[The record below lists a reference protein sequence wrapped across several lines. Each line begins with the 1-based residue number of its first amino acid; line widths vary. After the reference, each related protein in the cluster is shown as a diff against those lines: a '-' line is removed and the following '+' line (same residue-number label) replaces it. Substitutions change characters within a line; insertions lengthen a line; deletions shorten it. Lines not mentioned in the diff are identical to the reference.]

1 MFTSDYIPLLSLMQ
15 FPHSHLLA
23 ELEASGHLPPAQAA
37 AIAEDERTRPFSLHH
52 ELRALLYLG
61 ITLLAGGVGV
71 LIYQHI
77 DSLGH
82 GVIIGAIALAMS
94 ASFAYAVRR
103 RSAFTWGEAPRASI
117 AADYLLLLGCLLFL
131 VLEGYLQVQYE
142 LFGTR
147 YGLATV
153 LPAGLFFYLAYRF
166 DHRGVL
172 SLAITA
178 LAAWVGVS
186 VAPLDVFRQGLL
198 WHSALSFPGLLL
210 GVVLVA
216 AGLGSEFLDRKR
228 HFAFTY
234 LSLGSNVA
242 LLSALSLLFATE
254 GRYSL
259 PWLLLVLVLSAGLVW
274 YARRAQSYLFLLMS
288 VAYSYV
294 AITYSIVRL
303 LASGHSSD
311 WVTPMLVFYLPLTL
325 VGIVLLF
332 LNSKKIL
339 RLA

>member
-1 MFTSDYIPLLSLMQ
+1 MPTPTTR
-15 FPHSHLLA
+15 LLA
-23 ELEASGHLPPAQAA
+23 ELEASGHLPPTQAA
-37 AIAEDERTRPFSLHH
+37 AIAEDERTRPFSLHY

-77 DSLGH
+77 DSIGH

-103 RSAFTWGEAPRASI
+103 RLAFTWHEAPRTSI
-117 AADYLLLLGCLLFL
+117 AADYLLVLGCLLFL
-131 VLEGYLQVQYE
+131 VLEGYLQVQYA

-172 SLAITA
+172 SMAITT

-186 VAPLDVFRQGLL
+186 VAPLAVFQQALL
-198 WHSALSFPGLLL
+198 WHSDLSFPGMLL
-210 GVVLVA
+210 GLVLVA

-234 LSLGSNVA
+234 LSLGGNVA
-242 LLSALSLLFATE
+242 LLAALSLLFATE

-311 WVTPMLVFYLPLTL
+311 WVTPMLVLYLPLTL
-325 VGIVLLF
+325 VSIVLLF

>member
-1 MFTSDYIPLLSLMQ
+1 MSIPTTR
-15 FPHSHLLA
+15 LLA

-37 AIAEDERTRPFSLHH
+37 AIAEDERTRPFSLHY

-82 GVIIGAIALAMS
+82 GVIIGAIMLAMS
-94 ASFAYAVRR
+94 ASFAYAAQHRP
-103 RSAFTWGEAPRASI
+103 AFTWHEAPRTSI
-117 AADYLLLLGCLLFL
+117 AADYLLVLGCLLFL
-131 VLEGYLQVQYE
+131 VLEGYLQAQYE

-153 LPAGLFFYLAYRF
+153 LPAGLFFYLAYHF

-186 VAPLDVFRQGLL
+186 VAPLAVFQHALL
-198 WHSALSFPGLLL
+198 WHSAFSFPGMLL
-210 GVVLVA
+210 GLVLVA

-234 LSLGSNVA
+234 LSLGGNVA
-242 LLSALSLLFATE
+242 LLAAMSLLFATE

-259 PWLLLVLVLSAGLVW
+259 PWLLLVLGLSAGLVW

-294 AITYSIVRL
+294 AITYSIVKL
-303 LASGHSSD
+303 LSDSRSSD
-311 WVTPMLVFYLPLTL
+311 WVTPMLVLYLPLTL

>member
-1 MFTSDYIPLLSLMQ
+1 MASPTSR
-15 FPHSHLLA
+15 LLA
-23 ELEASGHLPPAQAA
+23 DLEAQGFVPPDQVA
-37 AIAEDERTRPFSLHH
+37 AIEDDERTRPFSLNY
-52 ELRALLYLG
+52 ELRTLLYLG

-71 LIYQHI
+71 LVYQHI
-77 DSLGH
+77 DSIGH
-82 GVIIGAIALAMS
+82 GVIIAAITLAMS
-94 ASFAYAVRR
+94 ASFAYATRHLP
-103 RSAFTWGEAPRASI
+103 SFTWQEAPRTSI

-153 LPAGLFFYLAYRF
+153 LPAVLFFALAYRF

-172 SLAITA
+172 AMAITA

-186 VAPLDVFRQGLL
+186 VAPLDVFRQGLIMHDVISL
-198 WHSALSFPGLLL
+198 PALLL
-210 GVVLVA
+210 GFVLVA
-216 AGLGSEFLDRKR
+216 AGLLSEFLDRKR
-228 HFAFTY
+228 HFAFTF
-234 LSLGSNVA
+234 LSLGGNVA
-242 LLSALSLLFATE
+242 LLATMSVLFHTE
-254 GRYSL
+254 GRYTL
-259 PWLLLVLVLSAGLVW
+259 PWLVLVLGLSAGLVW

-294 AITYSIVRL
+294 AITYAIISAL
-303 LASGHSSD
+303 SSD
-311 WVTPMLVFYLPLTL
+311 HSGNWIVPMIVLYLPLTL

>member
-1 MFTSDYIPLLSLMQ
+1 VASPTSR
-15 FPHSHLLA
+15 LLA
-23 ELEASGHLPPAQAA
+23 DLEAQGFVPPDQVA
-37 AIAEDERTRPFSLHH
+37 AIEDDERTRPFSLNY
-52 ELRALLYLG
+52 ELRTLLYLG

-71 LIYQHI
+71 LVYQHI
-77 DSLGH
+77 DSIGH
-82 GVIIGAIALAMS
+82 GVIIAAITLAMS
-94 ASFAYAVRR
+94 ASFAYATRHLP
-103 RSAFTWGEAPRASI
+103 SFTWQEAPRTSI

-153 LPAGLFFYLAYRF
+153 LPAVLFFALAYRF

-172 SLAITA
+172 AMAITA

-186 VAPLDVFRQGLL
+186 VAPLDVFRQGLIMHDVISL
-198 WHSALSFPGLLL
+198 PALLL
-210 GVVLVA
+210 GFVLVA
-216 AGLGSEFLDRKR
+216 AGLLSEFLDRKR
-228 HFAFTY
+228 HFAFTF
-234 LSLGSNVA
+234 LSLGGNVA
-242 LLSALSLLFATE
+242 LLATMSVLFHTE
-254 GRYSL
+254 GRYTL
-259 PWLLLVLVLSAGLVW
+259 PWLVLVLGLSAGLVW

-294 AITYSIVRL
+294 AITYAIISAL
-303 LASGHSSD
+303 SSD
-311 WVTPMLVFYLPLTL
+311 HSGNWIVPMIVLYLPLTL

>member
-1 MFTSDYIPLLSLMQ
+1 V
-15 FPHSHLLA
+15 
-23 ELEASGHLPPAQAA
+23 PPDQAA
-37 AIAEDERTRPFSLHH
+37 AIEDDERTRPFSLHY
-52 ELRALLYLG
+52 ELRTLLYLG

-77 DSLGH
+77 DSIGH
-82 GVIIGAIALAMS
+82 GVIIAAITLAMS
-94 ASFAYAVRR
+94 ASFAYATRHLP
-103 RSAFTWGEAPRASI
+103 SFTWQEAPRTSI

-142 LFGTR
+142 LVGTR

-153 LPAGLFFYLAYRF
+153 LPAVLFFALAYRF

-172 SLAITA
+172 AMAITA
-178 LAAWVGVS
+178 LATWVGVS
-186 VAPLDVFRQGLL
+186 VAPLDVFRQGLIMHDVISL
-198 WHSALSFPGLLL
+198 PALLL
-210 GVVLVA
+210 GFVLVVT
-216 AGLGSEFLDRKR
+216 GLLSEFLNRKR

-234 LSLGSNVA
+234 LSLGGNVA
-242 LLSALSLLFATE
+242 LLATMSVLFHTE
-254 GRYSL
+254 GRYTL
-259 PWLLLVLVLSAGLVW
+259 PWLLLVLGLSAGLVW

-294 AITYSIVRL
+294 AITYAIISAL
-303 LASGHSSD
+303 SSD
-311 WVTPMLVFYLPLTL
+311 HSGNWIMLMIVLYLPLTL

>member
-1 MFTSDYIPLLSLMQ
+1 MPLS
-15 FPHSHLLA
+15 PPTARLLA
-23 ELEASGHLPPAQAA
+23 DLEAHGLLPPAQAA
-37 AIAEDERTRPFSLHH
+37 VIAQDERTRPFSLHY

-77 DSLGH
+77 DSIGH
-82 GVIIGAIALAMS
+82 GVIIGAITLAMS
-94 ASFAYAVRR
+94 VSYGYAVRHQ
-103 RSAFTWGEAPRASI
+103 SAFTWGEAPRTSL
-117 AADYLLLLGCLLFL
+117 AADYLLLLSCLLFL
-131 VLEGYLQVQYE
+131 VLEGYLQAQYQ

-153 LPAGLFFYLAYRF
+153 LPAGLFLGLAYRF

-186 VAPLDVFRQGLL
+186 VAPLEVFRQDV
-198 WHSALSFPGLLL
+198 WWYSALSEPALLL
-210 GVVLVA
+210 GLALVA
-216 AGLGSEFLDRKR
+216 AGLLSEFLDRKR

-242 LLSALSLLFATE
+242 LLAASSLLFHTE
-254 GRYSL
+254 GVYCL
-259 PWLLLVLVLSAGLVW
+259 PWLLLVLGLSAGLVW
-274 YARRAQSYLFLLMS
+274 YARRTQSYLFLLLS

-294 AITYSIVRL
+294 AITYVL
-303 LASGHSSD
+303 VVALAQNHSTD
-311 WVTPMLVFYLPLTL
+311 WITPMIVLYLPLTL

-332 LNSKKIL
+332 LNIKKIL

>member
-1 MFTSDYIPLLSLMQ
+1 MASPTSR
-15 FPHSHLLA
+15 LLA
-23 ELEASGHLPPAQAA
+23 DLVADGHLPPAQAA
-37 AIAEDERTRPFSLHH
+37 AIEADERTQPFSLHY

-71 LIYQHI
+71 LVYQHI
-77 DSLGH
+77 DSIGH
-82 GVIIGAIALAMS
+82 GVIIGAITLAMS
-94 ASFAYAVRR
+94 VSFAYATRHR
-103 RSAFTWGEAPRASI
+103 PAFTWREAPRTSI
-117 AADYLLLLGCLLFL
+117 AADYLLVLGCLLFL
-131 VLEGYLQVQYE
+131 VLEGYLQVQYQ

-147 YGLATV
+147 YGLVTV
-153 LPAGLFFYLAYRF
+153 LPAALFFYLAYRF

-172 SLAITA
+172 SMAITA

-186 VAPLDVFRQGLL
+186 VAPLAILRQDLIWEGI
-198 WHSALSFPGLLL
+198 LSIPALLL
-210 GVVLVA
+210 GLGLVA
-216 AGLGSEFLDRKR
+216 AGLSSEFLDRKR

-234 LSLGSNVA
+234 LSLGGNVA
-242 LLSALSLLFATE
+242 MLAALSVLFHTE

-259 PWLLLVLVLSAGLVW
+259 PWLLLVLGLSAGLVW

-294 AITYSIVRL
+294 AITFTIVMAL
-303 LASGHSSD
+303 SSNHSSD
-311 WVTPMLVFYLPLTL
+311 WVTPMLVLYLPLTL

>member
-1 MFTSDYIPLLSLMQ
+1 MSIPTTR
-15 FPHSHLLA
+15 LLA
-23 ELEASGHLPPAQAA
+23 ELEAAGHLPPAQAA
-37 AIAEDERTRPFSLHH
+37 AIAEDERTRPFSLHY
-52 ELRALLYLG
+52 ELRMLLYLG

-82 GVIIGAIALAMS
+82 GVIIGVITLAMS
-94 ASFAYAVRR
+94 ASFAYAARHQP
-103 RSAFTWGEAPRASI
+103 AFTWHEAPRTSI

-172 SLAITA
+172 SMAITA

-186 VAPLDVFRQGLL
+186 VAPLAVFREALL
-198 WHSALSFPGLLL
+198 WHSALSVPGLLL

-234 LSLGSNVA
+234 LSLGSNVS
-242 LLSALSLLFATE
+242 LLAALSLLFATE

-303 LASGHSSD
+303 LASSHSSD
-311 WVTPMLVFYLPLTL
+311 WVTPMLVLYLPLTL

>member
-1 MFTSDYIPLLSLMQ
+1 MPTPVA
-15 FPHSHLLA
+15 HLLA
-23 ELEASGHLPPAQAA
+23 DLEASGQLPPDQAA
-37 AIAEDERTRPFSLHH
+37 AIAADEHTRPFSLHY

-71 LIYQHI
+71 LIYQNI
-77 DSLGH
+77 DSIGH
-82 GVIIGAIALAMS
+82 GAIIGAIALAMS
-94 ASFAYAVRR
+94 ASFGYAMRH
-103 RSAFTWGEAPRASI
+103 RSAFTWGEAPRTSI
-117 AADYLLLLGCLLFL
+117 AADYLLVLGCLLLL

-153 LPAGLFFYLAYRF
+153 LPAGLFFGLAYRL

-172 SLAITA
+172 SMAITA

-198 WHSALSFPGLLL
+198 WEGVLSIPALLL
-210 GVVLVA
+210 GLALVA
-216 AGLGSEFLDRKR
+216 AGLLSEFLDRKR

-234 LSLGSNVA
+234 LSLGGNVA
-242 LLSALSLLFATE
+242 LLAAMSILFYTKGEYA
-254 GRYSL
+254 L
-259 PWLLLVLVLSAGLVW
+259 PWLLLVLGLSAGLVW
-274 YARRAQSYLFLLMS
+274 YARRTQSYLFLLMS
-288 VAYSYV
+288 VAYTYV
-294 AITYSIVRL
+294 AITYVIVTG

-311 WVTPMLVFYLPLTL
+311 WVTPMLVLYLPLTL

-332 LNSKKIL
+332 LNIKKIL

>member
-1 MFTSDYIPLLSLMQ
+1 MPTPVAR
-15 FPHSHLLA
+15 LLA

-37 AIAEDERTRPFSLHH
+37 AIEADEHTRPFSLHY
-52 ELRALLYLG
+52 ELRTLLYLG

-82 GVIIGAIALAMS
+82 GVIIGAITLAMS
-94 ASFAYAVRR
+94 ASFAYAMRNR
-103 RSAFTWGEAPRASI
+103 PACTWREAPRTSI
-117 AADYLLLLGCLLFL
+117 AADYLLVLGCLLFL

-147 YGLATV
+147 YGLVTV
-153 LPAGLFFYLAYRF
+153 LPAGLFFGLAYRF

-172 SLAITA
+172 SMAITA
-178 LAAWVGVS
+178 LSAWVGVS
-186 VAPLDVFRQGLL
+186 VAPLDVFRQGLIWQGVISL
-198 WHSALSFPGLLL
+198 PALLL
-210 GVVLVA
+210 GLLLVA
-216 AGLGSEFLDRKR
+216 AGLSSEFLDRKR

-234 LSLGSNVA
+234 LSLGGNVA
-242 LLSALSLLFATE
+242 LLAALSVLFHAEGAYVLL
-254 GRYSL
+254 
-259 PWLLLVLVLSAGLVW
+259 WLLLVLGLSVGLVW

-294 AITYSIVRL
+294 AVTYAIVTA
-303 LASGHSSD
+303 LASSHSSD
-311 WVTPMLVFYLPLTL
+311 WVTPMIVLYLPLTL
-325 VGIVLLF
+325 LGIVLLF